1 MSVPSAS
8 PDPMITQIAPETCA
22 ASLAKGKKPF
32 GVKLPYEDDSAD
44 AEAYTREFI
53 AAVNEGL
60 ASIERGDFITFEE
73 FEKEFRSWITK

>member
-1 MSVPSAS
+1 MSAPSVS
-8 PDPMITQIAPETCA
+8 PDPMITQIEPKTCA
-22 ASLAKGKKPF
+22 SSLAKNKKSF
-32 GVKLPYEDDSAD
+32 GVGQPYEDDSAD
-44 AEAYTREFI
+44 AETYTREFI